1 LNLPDIHKSFAAFLK
16 SDLISEAS
24 QTHKFEME
32 EQAAAGE
39 EEQLDEEKAEK
50 SKIKYPF
57 PAFPYGVVLA
67 EQSRNKWLNIIKDKP
82 SDYWP
87 LGDGWTYEKAFK

>member
-1 LNLPDIHKSFAAFLK
+1 
-16 SDLISEAS
+16 
-24 QTHKFEME
+24 ME

-39 EEQLDEEKAEK
+39 EEQQDEEKTEK
-50 SKIKYPF
+50 SKIRYPF
-57 PAFPYGVVLA
+57 PAFPYGVGPA
-67 EQSRNKWLNIIKDKP
+67 HQSRERWLQVIKQKP